1 MQPQQ
6 QDQPDAY
13 QSIPHQSQPP
23 ASTDWQQPA
32 APIAADASAT
42 YQPVQPPQ
50 QPVQQPVPPVSAPVA
65 PSPAP
70 QPTETVQPVATNQ
83 PAPIPPTPMQENP
96 MDMPQ
101 QNEFMTDDSEPE
113 QDSGQEQNLGDEELI
128 RWQASE
134 HIHRQKTA
142 VWYGTF
148 AVVVVALIAVAIFVV
163 NSITFAVLIP
173 VMAIAL
179 AVYATHPPLMI
190 DYTLS
195 RKGLHVNDRLYDFDS
210 FKEFGLIHGDDENSI
225 MLVPRKRFQPGL
237 TIYFPDEA
245 GEAIVDM
252 LAARLPMH
260 EVRMDPID
268 RLIRRL
274 HI

>member
-1 MQPQQ
+1 MQPQEQNQPGAPQNAPQPQ
-6 QDQPDAY
+6 QA
-13 QSIPHQSQPP
+13 P
-23 ASTDWQQPA
+23 ASTDWQQPT
-32 APIAADASAT
+32 APVAADASMPQPQPEQQSPDVNVPAAAAPVKP
-42 YQPVQPPQ
+42 QPVTESVSEQPQ
-50 QPVQQPVPPVSAPVA
+50 VVEAGMAVDDGHVASQPG
-65 PSPAP
+65 
-70 QPTETVQPVATNQ
+70 E
-83 PAPIPPTPMQENP
+83 
-96 MDMPQ
+96 
-101 QNEFMTDDSEPE
+101 
-113 QDSGQEQNLGDEELI
+113 EELV
-128 RWQASE
+128 RWQATE

-142 VWYGTF
+142 IWYGIFT
-148 AVVVVALIAVAIFVV
+148 VVVIALIAVAIFIV
-163 NSITFAVLIP
+163 NSVTFAILVP

-179 AVYATHPPLMI
+179 AVYTTHPPAML

-195 RKGLHVNDRLYDFDS
+195 RKGLHVNDRLYGFDS

-260 EVRMDPID
+260 EVRLDPID

>member
-6 QDQPDAY
+6 QNQPGVP
-13 QSIPHQSQPP
+13 QGVPQTPPQQPG
-23 ASTDWQQPA
+23 DWQQPA
-32 APIAADASAT
+32 APVAPAAAMPAQPDVATPVASQ
-42 YQPVQPPQ
+42 QPVQPQVYQQAEAQMPMQQPAQMPEPQ
-50 QPVQQPVPPVSAPVA
+50 QEYVQDGSEGDDVPEE
-65 PSPAP
+65 
-70 QPTETVQPVATNQ
+70 QH
-83 PAPIPPTPMQENP
+83 
-96 MDMPQ
+96 
-101 QNEFMTDDSEPE
+101 TDE
-113 QDSGQEQNLGDEELI
+113 DELV
-128 RWQASE
+128 RWQAAE

-142 VWYGTF
+142 LWYGIF
-148 AVVVVALIAVAIFVV
+148 AVVVVGLIAVAIFLV
-163 NSITFAVLIP
+163 NSITFAILIP

-179 AVYATHPPLMI
+179 AVYATHPPALL
-190 DYTLS
+190 DYTLD
-195 RKGLHVNDRLYDFDS
+195 RKGLHVNDRLYSFDS

-260 EVRMDPID
+260 EVRLDPID
-268 RLIRRL
+268 RLIKRL